1 LGNIFR
7 DCFCHIKAGRNN
19 NKKRK
24 ERKEREKKREERERE
39 KRREEREKRER
50 EERERREREKRKKSG
65 FGAACH
71 LFDIRSEGLIK
82 MGVVLNA

>member
-1 LGNIFR
+1 LDFVVQLLGNIFR

-24 ERKEREKKREERERE
+24 EKREKRERER
-39 KRREEREKRER
+39 REER
-50 EERERREREKRKKSG
+50 EERERREKKSG
-65 FGAACH
+65 FGAACRV
-71 LFDIRSEGLIK
+71 FDIRSEGLIK

>member
-1 LGNIFR
+1 LDFVVQLLGNIFR

-24 ERKEREKKREERERE
+24 EKREKREER
-39 KRREEREKRER
+39 REKRE
-50 EERERREREKRKKSG
+50 ERREKKSG
-65 FGAACH
+65 FGAACRV
-71 LFDIRSEGLIK
+71 FDIRSEGLIK